1 MAGLFLTFTGF
12 DNPHSSRCAFVGV
25 ALPRARKGKPMCY
38 SDFETRLLLA
48 LAAAAADSS
57 QPSAFVVAETVA
69 PQVNPQWVRAA
80 VRSFEQRGYF
90 HSVVRPAHVSTIFMA
105 ITAEGRKAAQKIVS
119 TFSRRRTVT
128 SCEPLW

>member
-1 MAGLFLTFTGF
+1 
-12 DNPHSSRCAFVGV
+12 
-25 ALPRARKGKPMCY
+25 MCY

-48 LAAAAADSS
+48 LASATADGS

-69 PQVNPQWVRAA
+69 PQVNPQWVRDA

-90 HSVVRPAHVSTIFMA
+90 HPVVRPTHVSAIFMA

>member
-1 MAGLFLTFTGF
+1 
-12 DNPHSSRCAFVGV
+12 
-25 ALPRARKGKPMCY
+25 MCY

-48 LAAAAADSS
+48 LAAAAADGS
-57 QPSAFVVAETVA
+57 QPSVFVVAETVA
-69 PQVNPQWVRAA
+69 PQVNPQWVRDA

-90 HSVVRPAHVSTIFMA
+90 HPVVRPTHVSAIFMA

-119 TFSRRRTVT
+119 TFLPKTHRQ